1 MGENNISCPKCR
13 QVVSGKFPPGSTL
26 VCPACGSRFQAAIE
40 PDAADFRPA
49 AETRPAADLPD
60 AATMP
65 KVNPARRPPVRQ
77 APAPAEPMAASPAMP
92 QFVVADDRSPKPA
105 TAGTPA
111 APSIATGPPR
121 PERSKK
127 FGPLEIVKVVLGGAA
142 GLGIGYL
149 FMLWIQHR
157 SAPDPAMAENKSA
170 RTASSPASGV
180 EFPKFRPPAAT
191 PQVPVTPPF
200 TPPPFGGFDASA
212 SSPIGPV
219 SPVGPATS
227 DPSPVPSP
235 PENRPATAPAPA
247 PQQALDGLAEVL
259 KLPSLVDTTPAVI
272 SRVHVPEGKTLE
284 VSFNSVAANV
294 PADAAFFVEAKKE
307 TPLAWHVCFAPTL
320 SGATNDKRVLG
331 ELTHQQ
337 GELKFA
343 WRAPI
348 EDAEI
353 RKELGNCLMRLTCE
367 NVSKTSVLRSASEAP
382 RLILDLDKEVG
393 THTLP
398 RVDLPKEETVRLEF
412 AALTSFPKGAAL
424 KDDKRV
430 LKLKERTVI
439 VFEQLPGAEI
449 QLEFRRQKE
458 GDLQL
463 VLRPE
468 FHENRTEEFPMTLS
482 RLADLKKSMEKRIP
496 EDEAKFVV
504 LGKEI
509 KALNQQL
516 KDLGPRPGGVAFA
529 AWQTK
534 VNSLQ
539 SGISSK
545 SSQMSR
551 ISRRLP
557 ELKARL
563 AAVPEME
570 RFLREMHQKA
580 ALEMRVYAE
589 CGDAKLVLIDAHLD
603 PAASDQQPGT

>member
-1 MGENNISCPKCR
+1 
-13 QVVSGKFPPGSTL
+13 
-26 VCPACGSRFQAAIE
+26 
-40 PDAADFRPA
+40 
-49 AETRPAADLPD
+49 
-60 AATMP
+60 
-65 KVNPARRPPVRQ
+65 
-77 APAPAEPMAASPAMP
+77 
-92 QFVVADDRSPKPA
+92 
-105 TAGTPA
+105 
-111 APSIATGPPR
+111 
-121 PERSKK
+121 
-127 FGPLEIVKVVLGGAA
+127 
-142 GLGIGYL
+142 
-149 FMLWIQHR
+149 
-157 SAPDPAMAENKSA
+157 
-170 RTASSPASGV
+170 
-180 EFPKFRPPAAT
+180 
-191 PQVPVTPPF
+191 
-200 TPPPFGGFDASA
+200 
-212 SSPIGPV
+212 
-219 SPVGPATS
+219 
-227 DPSPVPSP
+227 
-235 PENRPATAPAPA
+235 
-247 PQQALDGLAEVL
+247 
-259 KLPSLVDTTPAVI
+259 
-272 SRVHVPEGKTLE
+272 
-284 VSFNSVAANV
+284 
-294 PADAAFFVEAKKE
+294 
-307 TPLAWHVCFAPTL
+307 
-320 SGATNDKRVLG
+320 
-331 ELTHQQ
+331 
-337 GELKFA
+337 
-343 WRAPI
+343 
-348 EDAEI
+348 
-353 RKELGNCLMRLTCE
+353 
-367 NVSKTSVLRSASEAP
+367 
-382 RLILDLDKEVG
+382 
-393 THTLP
+393 
-398 RVDLPKEETVRLEF
+398 
-412 AALTSFPKGAAL
+412 
-424 KDDKRV
+424 
-430 LKLKERTVI
+430 

-449 QLEFRRQKE
+449 QLEFRRQTE